1 MIKLSGFTD
10 EAASDLTGQI
20 KATEVLGWE
29 YLSARMID
37 GVNIHD
43 LTDTKFQTICEEL
56 EEANV
61 KVAEFGTMIG
71 SWSKTIHSDWQLTID
86 EIDRCIPRMKRL
98 GVKYARVMSYAQCP
112 WGEEQFEKER
122 FKRLSEINARF
133 ANAGLIALHE
143 NCMNWGGFSAEHT
156 LRLLEEVPSLK
167 LVFDTGNP
175 VFQRDRSK
183 PEPYPWQNALEFYH
197 QIKHAI
203 QHIHIKDGIMHNEEG
218 DPEYTFAGG
227 GQGFT
232 KEIVSDLLENDY
244 DGFIVI
250 EPHIAKVFHAD
261 NDNADPQSAY
271 DLYIEYGQK
280 FEKLI
285 NECAQTK
292 I

>member
-10 EAASDLTGQI
+10 EAASDLAGQI
-20 KATEVLGWE
+20 KATKALGWE

-43 LTDTKFQTICEEL
+43 LADAKFQTVCEEL

-86 EIDRCIPRMKRL
+86 EINRCIPRMKRL

-112 WGEEQFEKER
+112 WGEEQFEEER

-143 NCMNWGGFSAEHT
+143 NCMNWGGFSADHT

-203 QHIHIKDGIMHNEEG
+203 KHIHIKDGIMHNEDG
-218 DPEYTFAGG
+218 DPEYTFAGE

-232 KEIVSDLLENDY
+232 REIVSDLLENEY

-261 NDNADPQSAY
+261 NDNADPLRAY
-271 DLYIEYGQK
+271 DLYVEYGQR